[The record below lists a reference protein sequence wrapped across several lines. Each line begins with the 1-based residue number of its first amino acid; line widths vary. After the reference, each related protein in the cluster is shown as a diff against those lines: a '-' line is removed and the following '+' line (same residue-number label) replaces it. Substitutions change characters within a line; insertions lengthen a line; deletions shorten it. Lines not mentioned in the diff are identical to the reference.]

1 MSTKRY
7 RINEVFYSLQGE
19 GAYTGVPM
27 IFVRFAGCNLR
38 CPFCD
43 TKHEPYSEMSASEI
57 REAIAQYTCKRVCL
71 TGGEPTLQ
79 VTAELIREAFA
90 GYRVHMET
98 NGTNPIPEGVDWA
111 TVSPKQG
118 RVVVEHCQELKLL
131 HGQGADD
138 PARWELFDAEVYC
151 LQPIDVEGD
160 AALSALNVADT
171 IEYCKAHPK
180 WRLSLQTHKI
190 THIR

>member
-1 MSTKRY
+1 MRTY
-7 RINEVFYSLQGE
+7 RINEIFYSLQGE

-27 IFVRFAGCNLR
+27 IFVRFSGCNLN

-43 TKHEPYSEMSASEI
+43 TTHTDYKEMTAADI
-57 REAIAQYTCKRVCL
+57 RQAIRAFPCQRVCL

-79 VTAELIREAFA
+79 VDEQLIAEAFC

-98 NGTNPIPEGVDWA
+98 NGTNPIPQGVDWA
-111 TVSPKQG
+111 TVSPKHAP
-118 RVVVEHCQELKLL
+118 VVVDSCQELKLL
-131 HGQGADD
+131 YGQGSAD
-138 PARWELFDAEVYC
+138 PMEWEHFSAEVHC
-151 LQPIDVEGD
+151 LQPIDVPNNPEP
-160 AALSALNVADT
+160 SQRNVQST
-171 IEYCKAHPK
+171 IEYCKEHPT